1 MGISVTEVNARAEIA
16 IRTLFSDYNFRVTD
30 PVQCRGFLSG
40 GQLGNEP
47 HDAFFAGAI
56 PPAGSKPCE
65 STRFETGHRAVFL
78 VGGDDVIR
86 LTTSIITE
94 INLSETPAEVC

>member
-1 MGISVTEVNARAEIA
+1 MEIRVTEVNARDEIT
-16 IRTLFSDYNFRVTD
+16 IRTKFSEYSFCVTD

-78 VGGDDVIR
+78 VSGDGVNR

-94 INLSETPAEVC
+94 IKLSETPVEVC